1 MRDDTIHRL
10 RELGHFMAEE
20 MPLSDC
26 IAADAADIGHE
37 LAAMADKL
45 RRPDRDAMTCTL
57 CGTDR
62 ISPELENVRTPG
74 GTLCERC
81 EIGEADDRLR
91 SMAETGYGLA
101 ELCRF
106 LSDRLADA
114 YRGDYGDRVTLGP
127 EDLAMHCRSRDGL
140 PHYVIVGGYAAD
152 DRWQCRQDPRVT
164 RFVVTAVSPD
174 DNETHLD
181 AGESFVGVAAVLEYL
196 RNVA

>member
-1 MRDDTIHRL
+1 MTDDTVRRL
-10 RELGHFMAEE
+10 RELGDFMAEE

-26 IAADAADIGHE
+26 IAADAVDIGHE
-37 LAAMADKL
+37 LAALADQL
-45 RRPDRDAMTCTL
+45 RRPNRTAMACTL

-62 ISPELENVRTPG
+62 ISPRLDNVRTPG

-106 LSDRLADA
+106 LSDRLADS
-114 YRGDYGDRVTLGP
+114 YRGDYGDRVTL
-127 EDLAMHCRSRDGL
+127 ERDTLAMHCRNRDDL
-140 PHYVIVGGYAAD
+140 PHYLIVGGYAAGE
-152 DRWQCRQDPRVT
+152 RWQCRQDPRVT

-181 AGESFVGVAAVLEYL
+181 AGESFVGVSAVLEYL